1 MRLVDVGARIQA
13 VEVVSMSRSHASKHR
28 PRCKLCHP
36 EKHGATGQERHGRLG
51 VAKPNV
57 RRKAQPTK
65 FEELVEEAFRV
76 HDASMRALAG
86 SGDDG
91 DG

>member
-1 MRLVDVGARIQA
+1 
-13 VEVVSMSRSHASKHR
+13 
-28 PRCKLCHP
+28 
-36 EKHGATGQERHGRLG
+36 